1 MNNQDGLENPRQ
13 TLRKG
18 THGEHVRL
26 NQHPMLEGLTKPG
39 YPRTRLGFLL
49 SGYFHIYR
57 ALELAISNLPVDGF
71 SYASRRKLP
80 WLIQDLEFFGIDP
93 ESPDYCPHRPLATPA
108 PIDAA
113 ELAGMLYTIEGSTM
127 GGQVISRH
135 LATHLGITPA
145 MGCRFFHAYG
155 DLTEAR
161 WREFEVFLNAS
172 LADHQQCQR
181 ALETAKATFVCIE
194 SILDEYHARSN

>member
-1 MNNQDGLENPRQ
+1 MNIQDGVENPRQ

-26 NQHPMLEGLTKPG
+26 NQHPMLEGLTRPG
-39 YPRTRLGFLL
+39 YPRARLGFLL

-57 ALELAISNLPVDGF
+57 ALELAITSLPVDGF
-71 SYASRRKLP
+71 SYASRQKLP
-80 WLIQDLEFFGIDP
+80 WLIQDLEHFGIDP
-93 ESPDYCPHRPLATPA
+93 ESTGYRPYGPLATPA

-155 DLTEAR
+155 EHTATR
-161 WREFEVFLNAS
+161 WNEFEAFLNAS
-172 LADHQQCQR
+172 LADRQQCER
-181 ALETAKATFVCIE
+181 ALATAKATFGCIE
-194 SILDEYHARSN
+194 TILDEYHARSE